1 MGSEMCIRD
10 RQYAEAAIPPIS
22 QPMHCASGTGRA
34 HTLAIWVAFGG
45 VPGNPSRR
53 DLPPTAPAGHGT
65 LPTTSAGPIA
75 SELARHCAAH
85 CPPCRQPQWAILGS
99 LGRSR
104 GVLSIPPSCEDGDQI
119 AVPAGSCT
127 NSTPTLI
134 LTCDKTALAEYNL
147 SSKAESRLPCR
158 NGGGPGIRDRRAV
171 GTPAQPRSSP
181 ELVVRFSHGR
191 TSAVSFLL

>member
-1 MGSEMCIRD
+1 MSFLNFIEPFSLNCPACARHASYMLRH
-10 RQYAEAAIPPIS
+10 AAAAIPPIS

-65 LPTTSAGPIA
+65 LSTSSAGPIA

-99 LGRSR
+99 LGSSR
-104 GVLSIPPSCEDGDQI
+104 GVLSIPPS
-119 AVPAGSCT
+119 AGSAC
-127 NSTPTLI
+127 SRAGMGGPAPCRQR
-134 LTCDKTALAEYNL
+134 TCGGRGGARREGAQFFYAL
-147 SSKAESRLPCR
+147 SS
-158 NGGGPGIRDRRAV
+158 
-171 GTPAQPRSSP
+171 GTDQL
-181 ELVVRFSHGR
+181 EVVLG
-191 TSAVSFLL
+191 T